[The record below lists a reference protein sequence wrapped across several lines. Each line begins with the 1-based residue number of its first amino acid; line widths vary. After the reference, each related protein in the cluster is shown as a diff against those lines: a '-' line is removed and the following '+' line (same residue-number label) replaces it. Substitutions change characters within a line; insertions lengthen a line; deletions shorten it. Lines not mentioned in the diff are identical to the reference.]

1 MTLLRDAG
9 NLLAMEFKPQQR
21 FFLYP
26 FLRQEHAFYGND
38 LFFKN
43 ETSVIEPF
51 PVTFGTLAQKI
62 VD

>member
-1 MTLLRDAG
+1 
-9 NLLAMEFKPQQR
+9 MEFQQQQR
-21 FFLYP
+21 IFLYP
-26 FLRQEHAFYGND
+26 FLWQEHGFYGDD

-51 PVTFGTLAQKI
+51 PVTFVTLAHKI